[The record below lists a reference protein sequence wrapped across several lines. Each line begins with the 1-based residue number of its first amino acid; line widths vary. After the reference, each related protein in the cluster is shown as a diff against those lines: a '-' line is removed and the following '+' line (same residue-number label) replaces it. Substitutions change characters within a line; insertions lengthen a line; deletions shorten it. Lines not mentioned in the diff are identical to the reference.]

1 MSSSFESMVNEMVRW
16 STTPESKAKQPE
28 DASVESLLDDDE
40 LDLDDELDTEDDEVS
55 PWPSSG
61 RSSSPLHKKAGPGAA

>member
-16 STTPESKAKQPE
+16 STTPESKPKQANDEPV
-28 DASVESLLDDDE
+28 DALLDDDE

-61 RSSSPLHKKAGPGAA
+61 RSNSLLHKKPGSGAT